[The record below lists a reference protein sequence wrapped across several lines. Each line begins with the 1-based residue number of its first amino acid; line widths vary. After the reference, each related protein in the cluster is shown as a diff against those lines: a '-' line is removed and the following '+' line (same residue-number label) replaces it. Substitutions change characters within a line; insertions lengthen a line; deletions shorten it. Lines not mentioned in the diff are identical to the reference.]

1 MTMDKMEYLGKMEMA
16 YHGERN
22 ALEECIQERLKVTD
36 LISKA
41 ISQIDTIQQ
50 HIFGLDETMWI
61 YDELSRIS
69 KILEKGILKD
79 GK

>member
-1 MTMDKMEYLGKMEMA
+1 MTMDRMEYLGKMQMA
-16 YHGERN
+16 YYGERN

-50 HIFGLDETMWI
+50 HKFGFDETMWI

>member
-1 MTMDKMEYLGKMEMA
+1 MDKMEYLGKMQMA
-16 YHGERN
+16 YYGERN

-50 HIFGLDETMWI
+50 HIFGFDETMWI

-69 KILEKGILKD
+69 KILEKGALKD

>member
-1 MTMDKMEYLGKMEMA
+1 MTMDRMEYLGKMQMA
-16 YHGERN
+16 YYGERN

-41 ISQIDTIQQ
+41 IFQIDTIQQ
-50 HIFGLDETMWI
+50 HIFGFDETMWI

-69 KILEKGILKD
+69 KILEKGVLKD

>member
-16 YHGERN
+16 YFGDRN

-36 LISKA
+36 LINKA

-50 HIFGLDETMWI
+50 HIFGFDETMWI

-69 KILEKGILKD
+69 KILEKGTLKD